1 MRIYSFICAA
11 LVAAMPVTVQADDPL
26 DPGMRNADARARD
39 RAMTRQLNLEEL
51 ERVRKRDAR
60 YAKGTRAPRASSTYV
75 DDDEYS
81 ARSRDYERAM
91 ASYSNDRAQYER
103 EKAAWRRA
111 VAACYA
117 GDYSA
122 CD

>member
-1 MRIYSFICAA
+1 MPAA
-11 LVAAMPVTVQADDPL
+11 VQADDPL
-26 DPGMRNADARARD
+26 DPGMRSADARARD

-51 ERVRKRDAR
+51 ERVRRRDAR
-60 YAKGTRAPRASSTYV
+60 YARGTRVPRASGNYV

-91 ASYSNDRAQYER
+91 ANYAHDRAQYER

>member
-1 MRIYSFICAA
+1 MRIYAFICAT
-11 LVAAMPVTVQADDPL
+11 LVVAMPATVQADDPL
-26 DPGMRNADARARD
+26 DPGMRSADARARD

-60 YAKGTRAPRASSTYV
+60 HATGTRAPRPSGNYA
-75 DDDEYS
+75 DDEYS
-81 ARSRDYERAM
+81 ARSRDYERAR
-91 ASYSNDRAQYER
+91 ADYAYDRARYER